1 MTTNP
6 RPPASRFLA
15 TLLPASLMLLPV
27 TAGCASSPPPTP
39 MSGTP
44 SSVAAVAV
52 GAPAEP
58 GPPFTAL
65 FNGKDTTG
73 WVQVLD
79 SKWVVEDGALVGRQD
94 PSGRRGGES
103 WLVTEKDYGDFILRL
118 RYRITAGGNS
128 GVFLRDPLPRAARL
142 AAADGGQGP
151 WEAGYEVNINNDE
164 PVYPTGSVWD
174 AAKGPGKLQKEGEWN
189 DVLIKLQGQQ
199 IWTWINGQVALD
211 GATLP
216 PRSARGGI
224 GFQRH
229 GTPQYRDKVIEI
241 KDVAIR
247 EL

>member
-1 MTTNP
+1 MTTNL
-6 RPPASRFLA
+6 RPHAPRFLA
-15 TLLPASLMLLPV
+15 ALLPALLMLLPV
-27 TAGCASSPPPTP
+27 AAGCAGSPPPTP
-39 MSGTP
+39 TNATP
-44 SSVAAVAV
+44 AAVAR
-52 GAPAEP
+52 PEP

-94 PSGRRGGES
+94 PAGRRGGES

-128 GVFLRDPLPRAARL
+128 GIFLRDPLPRAARL